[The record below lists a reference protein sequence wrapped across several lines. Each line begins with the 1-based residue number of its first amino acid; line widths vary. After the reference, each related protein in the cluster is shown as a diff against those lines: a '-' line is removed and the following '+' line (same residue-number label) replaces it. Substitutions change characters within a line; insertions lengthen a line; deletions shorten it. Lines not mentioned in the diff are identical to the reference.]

1 MNARQ
6 QGFTLL
12 EILIV
17 ISLLGVLLVLV
28 GGALLGANR
37 AVLKAQR
44 YTVSLDEM
52 HAAQQFLRTAL
63 AQALPLPVPPESGQP
78 PGIFFGSAQRLA
90 CVAGLPGQLG
100 GGINLYTLSL
110 QGAGAERTLQVAFAR
125 VGFNA
130 AGNTYHTWGEPQV
143 LVRDIQQLKFSY
155 QGVSPAG
162 QLTGWLDHWPWP
174 QRLPR
179 AVRIQAKVNA
189 AVPWLTE
196 VVALRLDLAG
206 AGRAP

>member
-17 ISLLGVLLVLV
+17 ISLLGGLLVLV

-63 AQALPLPVPPESGQP
+63 AQALPLPVQPESGQP

-90 CVAGLPGQLG
+90 FVAGLPGQLG

-130 AGNTYHTWGEPQV
+130 ADNTYHAWGEPQV

>member
-17 ISLLGVLLVLV
+17 ISLLGALLVLV

-63 AQALPLPVPPESGQP
+63 AQALPLPVQPESGQP
-78 PGIFFGSAQRLA
+78 PGIFFGSAQRMA
-90 CVAGLPGQLG
+90 FVAGLPGQLG

-130 AGNTYHTWGEPQV
+130 AGNTYHAWGEPQV

>member
-63 AQALPLPVPPESGQP
+63 AQALPLPVQPESGQP

-90 CVAGLPGQLG
+90 FVAGLPGQLG

-130 AGNTYHTWGEPQV
+130 AGNTYHAWGEPQV

>member
-90 CVAGLPGQLG
+90 FVAGLPGQLG

-130 AGNTYHTWGEPQV
+130 AGNTYHAWGEPQV

-162 QLTGWLDHWPWP
+162 QLTSWLDHWPWP

>member
-90 CVAGLPGQLG
+90 FVAGLPGQLG

-130 AGNTYHTWGEPQV
+130 ADNTYHAWGEPQV

>member
-90 CVAGLPGQLG
+90 FVAGLPGQLG

-130 AGNTYHTWGEPQV
+130 AGNTYHAWGEPQV

>member
-17 ISLLGVLLVLV
+17 LSLLGVLLILV
-28 GGALLGANR
+28 GGALVGANR

-63 AQALPLPVPPESGQP
+63 AQALPLPIQPENGEPS
-78 PGIFFGSAQRLA
+78 GIFFGSAQRLVF
-90 CVAGLPGQLG
+90 VAGLPGQLG
-100 GGINLYTLSL
+100 GGINVYTLTL
-110 QGAGAERTLQVAFAR
+110 HGADGERTLRVSFAR
-125 VGFNA
+125 ISLTA
-130 AGNTYHTWGEPQV
+130 QTSTYHVWGEPQV
-143 LVRDIQQLKFSY
+143 LVREVQQLNFSY
-155 QGVSPAG
+155 QGEDPAG

-206 AGRAP
+206 RVRSP

>member
-90 CVAGLPGQLG
+90 FVAGLPGQLG

-130 AGNTYHTWGEPQV
+130 AGNTYHAWGEPQV

-189 AVPWLTE
+189 AVPWLTA

>member
-1 MNARQ
+1 VNARQ

-63 AQALPLPVPPESGQP
+63 AQALPLPVQPESGQP

-90 CVAGLPGQLG
+90 FVAGLPGQLG

-130 AGNTYHTWGEPQV
+130 AGNTYHAWGEPQV
-143 LVRDIQQLKFSY
+143 LLRDIQQLKFSY